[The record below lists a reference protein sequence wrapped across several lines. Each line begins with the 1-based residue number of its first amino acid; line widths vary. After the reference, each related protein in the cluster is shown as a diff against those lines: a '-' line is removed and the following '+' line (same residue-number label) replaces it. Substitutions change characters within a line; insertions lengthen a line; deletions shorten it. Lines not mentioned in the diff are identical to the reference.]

1 MTEAY
6 INKIATAVPPHD
18 VHQAFMQFGRSLL
31 EGDERKSILFGRMA
45 ERAEID
51 HRYSYLSPEPLPD
64 GAEGIYATDF
74 YTRKTFPST
83 AARMRLFEAQAPALA
98 EKAVTRLNLGEESRR
113 ITHFLI
119 TCCTG
124 FSAPGLDLEI
134 ISRCGLP
141 GSVERT
147 MIGFMGC
154 YAAINALKLARH
166 IVRSE
171 PAARVLVLNLELCSL
186 HLKET
191 ANLDE
196 ILSFLIFGDGCAASI
211 VSADPVGIALDSFRA
226 ALIPDTGKLITW
238 NIGDA
243 GFDMVLSGQVP
254 GALLEALRARS
265 DEILAG
271 APVSSIDLW
280 AVHPGGRS
288 VLDAVE
294 RAFDLKPAAL
304 SPSRNILRRFGNMS
318 SATVMFV
325 LESMLR
331 SSGRR
336 LKGCAMSFGP
346 GVIAETMLFHGA
358 G

>member
-1 MTEAY
+1 LTEAY
-6 INKIATAVPPHD
+6 INRIATAVPPYD
-18 VHQAFMQFGRSLL
+18 VHRAFLQFGRSLL
-31 EGDERKSILFGRMA
+31 EGDNRRTILFDRMA

-51 HRYSYLSPEPLPD
+51 HRFSYLSPAIAPED
-64 GAEGIYATDF
+64 GAVSAYSF
-74 YTRKTFPST
+74 YVRNNFPGT
-83 AARMRLFEAQAPALA
+83 AARMRLFESQAPALA
-98 EKAVTRLNLGEESRR
+98 EAAIGGLNLGDERGR
-113 ITHFLI
+113 ISHLLI

-134 ISRCGLP
+134 IERCGLP

-147 MIGFMGC
+147 FIGFMGC

-196 ILSFLIFGDGCAASI
+196 ILSFLIFGDGCAASL
-211 VSADPVGIALDSFRA
+211 VSAEPTGLAIDSFRA
-226 ALIPDTGKLITW
+226 ALIPDSRDLITW
-238 NIGDA
+238 NIGDF

-254 GALLEALRARS
+254 ATIQEALRSRAK
-265 DEILAG
+265 EILEG

-336 LKGCAMSFGP
+336 LSGCAMSFGP